1 MFPTQ
6 ECATWSFCCSTTLPA
21 NDIASVLDFSQ
32 FQRYV
37 VLSHYYSTW
46 IPQWQTCWASFH
58 ILLSHLRI
66 FFGKMSTQIFVCA
79 YFNWVVFLLLNK
91 EIFYKRTGFCSDLHN
106 ILEKRLYINLI
117 ISPRSANTEPTKNYL
132 ILWFYIF
139 FKKAVHTMKSISN
152 TSLLQR
158 NNQRYIHETNAL

>member
-6 ECATWSFCCSTTLPA
+6 ECASWSFCCSTTLPA

-66 FFGKMSTQIFVCA
+66 FFCKMSTQIFVCS

-91 EIFYKRTGFCSDLHN
+91 DIILQKNWFLFRFTQFTREEIINQSHHFTYVSKYRTNKKLLDSLV
-106 ILEKRLYINLI
+106 LY
-117 ISPRSANTEPTKNYL
+117 
-132 ILWFYIF
+132 F
-139 FKKAVHTMKSISN
+139 FKKSSTHNDINLKHQSSAEK
-152 TSLLQR
+152 
-158 NNQRYIHETNAL
+158 